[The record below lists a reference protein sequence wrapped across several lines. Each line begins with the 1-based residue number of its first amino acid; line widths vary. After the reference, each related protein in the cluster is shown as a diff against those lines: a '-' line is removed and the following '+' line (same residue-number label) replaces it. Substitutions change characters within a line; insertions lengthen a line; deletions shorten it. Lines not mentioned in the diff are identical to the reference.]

1 MCFTKDIHAFH
12 PGDPGS
18 IPKPL
23 VRHLWK
29 SFDRK
34 PYLKIHIAS
43 RKAIAAGL
51 TQKVSSLNAITAS
64 ISYGSY
70 MATKFCEIFP
80 LLLTVCTAV
89 KSKGKIS
96 QSFVAFTECMN
107 FNVILT
113 AW

>member
-1 MCFTKDIHAFH
+1 MSFTKNIHAFH

-18 IPKPL
+18 IPKPSV
-23 VRHLWK
+23 VRHLWKSFK

-70 MATKFCEIFP
+70 ILRRPQNFA
-80 LLLTVCTAV
+80 
-89 KSKGKIS
+89 KSS
-96 QSFVAFTECMN
+96 PYF
-107 FNVILT
+107 
-113 AW
+113 